1 MFSRIAR
8 GLYIEL
14 RASLRSLHSSS
25 QEHLGGDASKYEAR
39 YPYPARS
46 IAPRKRKI
54 G

>member
-25 QEHLGGDASKYEAR
+25 QEHLGRDASKYELGTPVPPVA
-39 YPYPARS
+39 
-46 IAPRKRKI
+46 
-54 G
+54 